1 MERLITTKTFP
12 CVNHITAWKRFQ
24 SFFLFF
30 PLFCTFSQLCV
41 GVFGHF
47 YNYYGCFSQ
56 NSFGNISNG
65 FRVFLEVIIGKVS
78 KVFMGTGHFHGDGG
92 FPWGRGL
99 SMGTEAL
106 HTRKG
111 TYDNDVPWGTDI
123 EFLLRYENSRFFC
136 DDIWFFGFLR
146 EKISKILISIQE
158 ILILIAMT
166 A

>member
-1 MERLITTKTFP
+1 MVIFTTIMGVFRKMSLETFP
-12 CVNHITAWKRFQ
+12 M
-24 SFFLFF
+24 
-30 PLFCTFSQLCV
+30 
-41 GVFGHF
+41 VFVF
-47 YNYYGCFSQ
+47 
-56 NSFGNISNG
+56 
-65 FRVFLEVIIGKVS
+65 FLEVVIGKVS
-78 KVFMGTGHFHGDGG
+78 KAFMGTGHFHGDGG
-92 FPWGRGL
+92 FPWGRRL
-99 SMGTEAL
+99 STGTEAF

-111 TYDNDVPWGTDI
+111 TYDNDAPWGTDI

>member
-1 MERLITTKTFP
+1 M
-12 CVNHITAWKRFQ
+12 
-24 SFFLFF
+24 
-30 PLFCTFSQLCV
+30 
-41 GVFGHF
+41 VFVF
-47 YNYYGCFSQ
+47 
-56 NSFGNISNG
+56 
-65 FRVFLEVIIGKVS
+65 FLEVIIGKVS

-106 HTRKG
+106 HGDGGFPRGRRLSMGTGAFHTRKG
-111 TYDNDVPWGTDI
+111 TYDSDVPLGTDI

-158 ILILIAMT
+158 ILILIAMAT
-166 A
+166 

>member
-1 MERLITTKTFP
+1 MVIFTTIMGVFHKITLETFP
-12 CVNHITAWKRFQ
+12 MIFV
-24 SFFLFF
+24 
-30 PLFCTFSQLCV
+30 
-41 GVFGHF
+41 
-47 YNYYGCFSQ
+47 
-56 NSFGNISNG
+56 
-65 FRVFLEVIIGKVS
+65 VFLEIIIGKVS
-78 KVFMGTGHFHGDGG
+78 KVFMGTEAKCLWGRRLSTGTEALHGDGG
-92 FPWGRGL
+92 FPRGRGL
-99 SMGTEAL
+99 STGTGGFY
-106 HTRKG
+106 TRKG